1 MKVSTSG
8 KAYAATISLGET
20 PWARDMPEL
29 SGIQFK
35 GWTYNGNTGVSHAK
49 VIGDIRL
56 QSYINC
62 ESERIILA
70 TPSVD
75 STGDDV
81 AKVISSINAYADA
94 LKTPRSCEVDPAT
107 GHYPKPNQSEYDSD
121 WI

>member
-1 MKVSTSG
+1 MELSKSG
-8 KAYAATISLGET
+8 KSYSATISLVET
-20 PWARDMPEL
+20 PWASEMPEL
-29 SGIQFK
+29 NGIQFK
-35 GWTYNGNTGVSHAK
+35 GWTYHGNTGVSHAK
-49 VIGDIRL
+49 VLGDIRL

-62 ESERIILA
+62 ENERFILA
-70 TPSVD
+70 TPSAE

-81 AKVISSINAYADA
+81 AKVINSINAYADA